1 MLYFCK
7 LRKRRR
13 ERGMTEE
20 LDEKSNRSARNIGD
34 IELGKIEPLLGT
46 ALLLCKACE
55 IDVGEL
61 KDYVPE
67 DDFSYV

>member
-1 MLYFCK
+1 
-7 LRKRRR
+7 
-13 ERGMTEE
+13 MTEE